1 MLMFRWRSGVRSF
14 SFVLPFPLN
23 QPVAVLE
30 ASLLIENVEISQ
42 HVRSDNEAKQ
52 DHNFNF
58 SGSVEEIATLITA
71 AGHSGALNA
80 NLCSLLSS
88 LRGVTRMLMHLIM
101 FLCHVSDRIDETEQ
115 L

>member
-30 ASLLIENVEISQ
+30 ANLLIEDVEISQ

-52 DHNFNF
+52 DNDFNF
-58 SGSVEEIATLITA
+58 PGSVEEIATFTTA
-71 AGHSGALNA
+71 AGHSGALSA

-88 LRGVTRMLMHLIM
+88 LHGDTGM
-101 FLCHVSDRIDETEQ
+101 FMQQVMFYVM
-115 L
+115 